1 MSIFLAWHNTFENK
15 KRTFA
20 AIGGIC
26 FSLLLVFMQLGFLVT
41 ARTTAGLAYNYFDY
55 DLIITSARYETMM
68 NAGSFDKTRLVQARV
83 VRGVRD
89 VSNLNYEVAR
99 WRDPYSKFGHGSSCM
114 LFGFDLNP
122 DFIPDKSV
130 VPKLRELFSHG
141 SVLLDI
147 HSHEDYGEKRIG
159 KRVSLNFVDVT
170 IAELFELGISFH
182 SEGAVLT
189 GLDTFSAISKRDSR
203 KATFGLIKV
212 VPGMDPMNVLEELRR
227 TLPSDVLVFER
238 KAFIKAEQDYF
249 TSVKPIGIMFQAG
262 TFVAF
267 AVGSVILFQVL
278 STEISNRLKEF
289 ATLKAIGFS
298 NSYIYKVGAQQSV
311 LFATLSFVP
320 ALPLG
325 HLVAFLVQKA
335 SRLPMYLTWDLALFT
350 YFLSLIMCVIS
361 GALALWKVRRA
372 DPAELF

>member
-1 MSIFLAWHNTFENK
+1 M
-15 KRTFA
+15 
-20 AIGGIC
+20 
-26 FSLLLVFMQLGFLVT
+26 LLVFMQLGFLVT